1 MRKYYIDKKETTDAK
16 KIKLMN
22 KLEEVKNKLFIRVN
36 IKSFVYAFQGSFINI
51 IIQDKDNNIKRFTV
65 SENYILNDSLLDHL
79 LGYLR

>member
-1 MRKYYIDKKETTDAK
+1 MKKYYIDKKETTDSK
-16 KIKLMN
+16 KIELMN

-51 IIQDKDNNIKRFTV
+51 IIQDKDNIKRFLV
-65 SENYILNDSLLDHL
+65 SENYILTDSLFDYL